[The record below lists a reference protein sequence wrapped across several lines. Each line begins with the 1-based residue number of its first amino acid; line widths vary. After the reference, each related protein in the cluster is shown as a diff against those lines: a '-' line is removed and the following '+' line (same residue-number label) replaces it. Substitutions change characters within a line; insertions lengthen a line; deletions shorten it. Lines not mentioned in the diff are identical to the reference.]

1 MTETAQYDASVIGVE
16 VEVGE
21 ATVDEAH
28 ILAYCNAIGD
38 MNPIFTD
45 ADAAA
50 AGPNGGI
57 IAPPA
62 FVLTLPTERQ
72 GLDPKVVYGNTT
84 FAADLSVPEYRS
96 QILAITAIPEVGSIW
111 LLSAVAALVGIA
123 RLCSH
128 LIQKPSCAHYE
139 FERVRSRGS
148 GSGIRCGRVVDGL

>member
-21 ATVDEAH
+21 ALVDEAH

-38 MNPIFTD
+38 MNPMFTD
-45 ADAAA
+45 AAAAA

-62 FVLTLPTERQ
+62 FVLTLPTSRQ

-84 FAADLSVPEYRS
+84 FNGGQHCDFLTPLRPGDTVTIS
-96 QILAITAIPEVGSIW
+96 
-111 LLSAVAALVGIA
+111 SAVKEI
-123 RLCSH
+123 
-128 LIQKPSCAHYE
+128 YE
-139 FERVRSRGS
+139 KTGRS
-148 GSGIRCGRVVDGL
+148 GSMLFVIRRQTYTNQDGEVVAVVEGSTVHRTVERG